1 LAKIA
6 GDNVPRQQI
15 FFFLFFKSFYS
26 QSNIE
31 SHFSA
36 DEDRFISCRFFKR
49 LAVLL
54 ALLYGWVGS
63 NFWGLG
69 LGFRF
74 ILPAQAF
81 MVLKN

>member
-15 FFFLFFKSFYS
+15 FFPIFQSFYS

-36 DEDRFISCRFFKR
+36 DEDWFISCRFFKS

-54 ALLYGWVGS
+54 ALLYRWVGPD
-63 NFWGLG
+63 FWGLG

-74 ILPAQAF
+74 ILPAQTF